1 MSRPPVFALV
11 GNPNCGKSTLFNALT
26 GLKQKIGN
34 YPGVTVEKKTGAA
47 YTQHGHP
54 LTLIDLPGA
63 YSLAARSP
71 DEAVTR
77 DVLLG
82 RRADT
87 PLPDRVLC
95 IVDATNLERHL
106 YLVHQVLD
114 LGRPVILVLNMMDLA
129 AQAGLDIRAARLE
142 KELGVPVIP
151 CEAVNGKGL
160 LELKL
165 AMSRPEPALSRH
177 AWDVPPAIAPAVA
190 ELQSSLIDADAKPPL
205 IARAEALLLL
215 TDPNAVRV
223 AGSTPLSARTAAILA
238 AWKQRWSTEATDWS
252 GVLVNSRY
260 DAIARLTAGVTLR
273 RKPRPG
279 AASIQQRS
287 DRIDAVLTHP
297 VLGWLALGAIMTAL
311 FLSIFLFAGYPMGL
325 IENLQDAAAQ
335 AVRSRMAAGDLR
347 DLLTDGV
354 IAGVGSVLVFLPQIL
369 ILFFFIGLLE
379 STGYMARVAFIM
391 DRLMAKVGLNG
402 KAFIPL
408 LSSYACAIPGIMAAR
423 TMENAKDR
431 LVTILI
437 APFMSCSARLPVYLL
452 MIAMLVPGPTLN
464 DALLKVG
471 IMTGLYALGTAGA
484 FGFAWLFKRTL
495 VKGEPSLMIMELPPY
510 RLPRLGEVVRQMAG
524 RGWMFLR
531 RAGTTILGISI
542 VLWFLAAYPKPND
555 TPAAD
560 DAATAGTPA
569 AAVHAAAASAAAPA
583 TAAPAAPAQF
593 DLNRLKSNDVAAAIA
608 TTAAPEAPSSPHP
621 SSAASPAKP
630 AVTTAAA
637 ATTTAADTPADTPAA
652 AADTAAAER
661 QLAQSFAGMAG
672 RAIEPII
679 EPLGFDW
686 RIGIGIIGSLAAR
699 EVFISTMGTVFSI
712 ENADEEPETLR
723 EAFAKA
729 AWPDGRPLFTPL
741 VCVTLLVFYVFAM
754 QCLATLAV
762 VRRETHSLR
771 WPAFQLAYM
780 TGAAWI
786 ICLLI
791 HQGGRLLGF

>member
-1 MSRPPVFALV
+1 MSRQPVFALV

-34 YPGVTVEKKTGAA
+34 YPGVTVEKKTGTA

-95 IVDATNLERHL
+95 IVDATNLERNL

-129 AQAGLDIRAARLE
+129 AQAGLDVRAARLE
-142 KELGVPVIP
+142 KELGVPVIS

-160 LELKL
+160 VELKL

-177 AWDVPPAIAPAVA
+177 AWDVPAAIAPAVA
-190 ELQSSLIDADAKPPL
+190 GLQSSLTDADAKPPL

-223 AGSTPLSARTAAILA
+223 AGSTPLSDRTASILA
-238 AWKQRWSTEATDWS
+238 AWKQRWETEGTDWS
-252 GVLVNSRY
+252 GTLVNSRY
-260 DAIARLTAGVTLR
+260 EAIARLTAGVIVRHKR
-273 RKPRPG
+273 RSG

-287 DRIDAVLTHP
+287 DRIDAVLTHH

-325 IENLQDAAAQ
+325 IESLQDAATQ
-335 AVRSRMAAGDLR
+335 AVQSRMAEGDLR
-347 DLLTDGV
+347 DLITDGV
-354 IAGVGSVLVFLPQIL
+354 IAGVGSVVVFLPQIL

-408 LSSYACAIPGIMAAR
+408 LSSYACAIPGIMATR
-423 TMENAKDR
+423 TMENSKDR

-452 MIAMLVPGPTLN
+452 MIAMLVPGPTFN

-471 IMTGLYALGTAGA
+471 IMVGLYALGTAGA

-495 VKGEPSLMIMELPPY
+495 VKGEPALMIMELPPY
-510 RLPRLGEVVRQMAG
+510 RLPRLGEVVRQMAE

-542 VLWFLAAYPKPND
+542 VLWFLAAYPKLN
-555 TPAAD
+555 D
-560 DAATAGTPA
+560 DAGGEVTGDKYQVARTAANAPAGPGLASSRADAASAT
-569 AAVHAAAASAAAPA
+569 AAASNNSPERAANADCVPSGMPA
-583 TAAPAAPAQF
+583 VSA
-593 DLNRLKSNDVAAAIA
+593 
-608 TTAAPEAPSSPHP
+608 APSSIENRASEIEHP
-621 SSAASPAKP
+621 
-630 AVTTAAA
+630 
-637 ATTTAADTPADTPAA
+637 AT
-652 AADTAAAER
+652 AAER

-712 ENADEEPETLR
+712 ENADEEPESLR
-723 EAFAKA
+723 DAFARA

-762 VRRETHSLR
+762 VRRETNSLR

-780 TGAAWI
+780 TGAAWLV
-786 ICLLI
+786 CLVI
-791 HQGGRLLGF
+791 HQAGRLLGL